1 MIEAGSMTG
10 LLAAEKPGHGD
21 GRNEFN
27 AAPDPTE
34 AMVVE
39 ESV

>member
-10 LLAAEKPGHGD
+10 LLAAGKPGHGD
-21 GRNEFN
+21 GRNKLN

-34 AMVVE
+34 AIVVE